1 MIASGVGSAGSSAAG
16 LRSSTRLHEVFVSYS
31 SRDKPVAD
39 AIVARLEQAGI
50 RCWVAPRDVLPGMN
64 WAHAIVEAI
73 GSTRLMVV
81 VLSGEA
87 NRSPQVLREVERAIA
102 TGAVV
107 IPFRVEAVEPT
118 DAMAYYLA
126 SEHWLDALTPPL
138 DDHIATL
145 AQVVEAFLER
155 APEPATT
162 AGSAAP
168 DLDPLDRVYPAS
180 SPVTPTARGH
190 RRGWLLVAGGILAV
204 AGIVGAAVMLTT
216 RTAPEPTGATATSG
230 EPAASGDTLEPP
242 HDATTNPPDPETSG
256 GTDDDGS
263 QAQLDRYRVAANP
276 GLELDVEVDESES
289 HALLDRLHSDCA
301 AGVPASCSR
310 LWIES
315 EGHPQ
320 EAELDQFVT
329 DQLWRFSAIE
339 RWGIDIPDDSLP
351 TRYGAHAV
359 LDELY
364 DECGAGD
371 EIACTELLWTS
382 PLESEYEGYASQNF
396 DHRPS
401 VWDLYGLKSYWLV
414 LTPRERADECVDFD
428 RDAAGLVSEWEDLG
442 LQRDTVL
449 QFYNDHCGV
458 EREPTS
464 SG

>member
-1 MIASGVGSAGSSAAG
+1 MVASGVGSSGSSAAG

-64 WAHAIVEAI
+64 WAQAIVEAI

-102 TGAVV
+102 MGVVV

-162 AGSAAP
+162 TTTGSTAP
-168 DLDPLDRVYPAS
+168 DLDPLNRVYPA
-180 SPVTPTARGH
+180 PAVDPPRVLGL
-190 RRGWLLVAGGILAV
+190 RRRWLLAAGGILAV
-204 AGIVGAAVMLTT
+204 AGIIGAAVILTT
-216 RTAPEPTGATATSG
+216 RTAPDPTDATAT
-230 EPAASGDTLEPP
+230 ASGDTLEPP
-242 HDATTNPPDPETSG
+242 DDATTDPPDPETTAGSG
-256 GTDDDGS
+256 GADDDDGS
-263 QAQLDRYRVAANP
+263 QARLDRYRLAANP
-276 GLELDVEVDESES
+276 GLELDVEDDGS

-310 LWIES
+310 LWWES

-320 EAELDQFVT
+320 EAELGEFAT
-329 DQLWRFSAIE
+329 SQLWRFRAIE
-339 RWGIDIPDDSLP
+339 RWGIDIPDETLP
-351 TRYGAHAV
+351 TSYGSHAA
-359 LDELY
+359 LDDLH

-371 EIACTELLWTS
+371 EAACTELLWKS
-382 PLESEYEGYASQNF
+382 PPESEYEGFASQNF

-414 LTPRERADECVDFD
+414 LTPRERADECVDFG

-458 EREPTS
+458 DREPE
-464 SG
+464 